1 MKVLDLR
8 CAFGHA
14 FEGWF
19 ACEEDFASQSARALV
34 QCPLCGNSE
43 VVKLLSAPRLNL
55 LTRRTDDHRE
65 PQPTA
70 GEDCA
75 VSAAP
80 VALAS
85 AATQHATLM
94 AAWLAVSREV
104 VAHTADVGDKFAEEA
119 RKMHYQEVEAHPIR
133 GTASP
138 DETRALLDEG
148 IDVLP
153 LMLPEFLK
161 DTLQ

>member
-8 CAFGHA
+8 CALGHA

-19 ACEEDFASQSARALV
+19 ACEEDFASQSARSLV

-65 PQPTA
+65 PQPA
-70 GEDCA
+70 AAADRA

-85 AATQHATLM
+85 AAPKHDTLM
-94 AAWLAVSREV
+94 AAWLAVAREV

-133 GTASP
+133 GIASP